1 MNATQ
6 SALRVHAAK
15 PVFNPSSFLP
25 FLIAI
30 LALTSV
36 YIAGQRPT
44 PNDSVFDVDYGFGP
58 VIQGIV
64 QQHRLGS
71 INHDYGFWDYTHRLP
86 VIPLLGAA
94 SYMLSPKA
102 SVFFLL

>member
-6 SALRVHAAK
+6 SAVHVHALK
-15 PVFNPSSFLP
+15 PLATRPIFLP
-25 FLIAI
+25 TLIAI

-94 SYMLSPKA
+94 SYMLSDR
-102 SVFFLL
+102 